1 MRSCSIPIILAVNG
15 IVETYPVKPA
25 VPQNVRADSLGE
37 REHHGQQSSSLDRSV
52 LAAQTAYEQQSI
64 QRPHPKPAI
73 LARDLMNAPAVS
85 LPSDSTLLDACVS
98 CQKGIPPS
106 PCHFDAWHTRWD
118 GIVSRSTSLC
128 ARTDTA
134 ADTRQASRRRLAE
147 IMTSRVISATPVTEI
162 LEIALVMLDERIHAV
177 PIWITIAAP

>member
-1 MRSCSIPIILAVNG
+1 MSIILAVNG

-85 LPSDSTLLDACVS
+85 LPSDSTLLDAW
-98 CQKGIPPS
+98 GIMS
-106 PCHFDAWHTRWD
+106 ERD
-118 GIVSRSTSLC
+118 STISLSLRC
-128 ARTDTA
+128 MAHSLGWYRI
-134 ADTRQASRRRLAE
+134 E
-147 IMTSRVISATPVTEI
+147 IYFIMCPN
-162 LEIALVMLDERIHAV
+162 
-177 PIWITIAAP
+177 